1 MKSLLS
7 AVLIAMMLLFATA
20 GVVIASENAAHEV
33 SEKEN
38 ETHEQVEENASV
50 TQKVTEEAKEVTAK
64 AKEEAAE
71 KKQPGFEAAF
81 AAVGLLAVAFV
92 ALKRRN

>member
-1 MKSLLS
+1 MKNLIS

-20 GVVIASENAAHEV
+20 GVVIASEKTTHEV

-38 ETHEQVEENASV
+38 KINEQVKNASV
-50 TQKVTEEAKEVTAK
+50 TQNATGEAKE
-64 AKEEAAE
+64 AAAN
-71 KKQPGFEAAF
+71 KQPGFEAAF

>member
-1 MKSLLS
+1 MKNLIS

-20 GVVIASENAAHEV
+20 GVVIASENATHEV

-38 ETHEQVEENASV
+38 KIHEQVENASV
-50 TQKVTEEAKEVTAK
+50 TEKVTEEAKEVTAK
-64 AKEEAAE
+64 AKEEAAA

>member
-1 MKSLLS
+1 LKNLIS

-38 ETHEQVEENASV
+38 KTHEQVEKNASV

-81 AAVGLLAVAFV
+81 ATVGLLAVAFV

>member
-1 MKSLLS
+1 LKNLIS

-20 GVVIASENAAHEV
+20 GVVIASEKTTHEV
-33 SEKEN
+33 SETEN
-38 ETHEQVEENASV
+38 KINEQAKNASV
-50 TQKVTEEAKEVTAK
+50 TQNVTEEAKE
-64 AKEEAAE
+64 AAA

-92 ALKRRN
+92 ALKKRN